1 MRTHR
6 VLRFEA
12 RHASSSLKS
21 TEHFVEYL
29 SEMDKCDMQRSVE
42 SLRHQLS
49 IQRLPVSQSANEMK
63 RYIEGQQ
70 ENDPLVNPVD
80 KRCNPWAEKS
90 KCQIL

>member
-1 MRTHR
+1 MES
-6 VLRFEA
+6 FF
-12 RHASSSLKS
+12 ASDSDSVPSREFHEHVGISDS
-21 TEHFVEYL
+21 TIIFV
-29 SEMDKCDMQRSVE
+29 VE
-42 SLRHQLS
+42 LNNFR
-49 IQRLPVSQSANEMK
+49 MK